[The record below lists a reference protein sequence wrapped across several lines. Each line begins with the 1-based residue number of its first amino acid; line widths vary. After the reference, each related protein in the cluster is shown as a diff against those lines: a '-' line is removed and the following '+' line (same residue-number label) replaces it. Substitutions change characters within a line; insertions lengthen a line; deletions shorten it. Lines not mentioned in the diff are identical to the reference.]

1 MPSFDRDVAVEFF
14 FKGCEQ
20 HKLNPVHLRCVGPV
34 AENPEMHIS
43 KPKQIKLPAWQD
55 TISDK
60 WENMDLFSVCVILVN
75 QPFKSD
81 RRDSLRNE

>member
-1 MPSFDRDVAVEFF
+1 MLLLSFFLKAASRINSIQLISVVL
-14 FKGCEQ
+14 GQ
-20 HKLNPVHLRCVGPV
+20 V

-43 KPKQIKLPAWQD
+43 KPEQIKLPARQD